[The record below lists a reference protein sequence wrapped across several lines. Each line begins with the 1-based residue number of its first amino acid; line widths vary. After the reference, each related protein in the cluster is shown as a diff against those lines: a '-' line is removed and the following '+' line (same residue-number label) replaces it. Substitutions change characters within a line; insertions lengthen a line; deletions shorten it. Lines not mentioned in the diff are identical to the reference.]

1 MKLQGK
7 LVRNALISLL
17 ASLIL
22 VGYII
27 FQLLSINSQTS
38 DLVPNM
44 LNVQQLDS
52 DLVLTGQAL
61 NNYSFSIS
69 ESNRA
74 IVEKQ
79 LTKVQATLDALKSSG
94 LPDPAE
100 TQLLERV
107 ESKFKQ
113 LTTASA
119 MALQNQD
126 SAEAKRESIR
136 VEGIQNDVYLLKLQT
151 KADYQNYTARLTSS
165 IDLTWQIALIGAI
178 ILVIAVGM
186 FNTYTAR
193 QLARRTQVLTDAAQ
207 RIAGGDLTVK
217 LKAAKGR
224 DELDEL
230 NRSFHLMIANLR
242 SIVSSIGQAGNRV
255 DDMAQDIDRSNDR
268 MQDIVRQVAQSIEE
282 LAIGS
287 QKIAEDLSVTVEVVD
302 QMQDKFRSNL
312 ETTSESAAYSNEVL
326 RSIEEGSSRMQQQ
339 LAIVTNNRQAMSE
352 LQQTVQ
358 SLEHN
363 AGQIASM
370 TQLVSDIAS
379 QTNLL
384 SLNASIEAA
393 RAGDAGRG
401 FAVVAGEV
409 KKLADQSVEAARQ
422 IFTAVEG
429 ITSAVSQV
437 NASVSNSV
445 ELFVQQ
451 EQATVLT
458 DASFAEINQQIQ
470 QIASHIHRLSDDMQS
485 SHELSNQVQQAIENI
500 SAITEQSAAGSE
512 EITASTVE
520 QRHAFQQSSEQVK
533 QLRQIRGEM
542 HHELDRFQ
550 LDEHAGSD
558 HASTQQ
564 NVPSPASASV
574 APIASAS
581 APTDNGNEEG
591 SDNNPT
597 DKRAV

>member
-27 FQLLSINSQTS
+27 FQLLSINAQTS

-52 DLVLTGQAL
+52 DLVSTGQAL

-69 ESNRA
+69 ESNRS

-79 LTKVQATLDALKSSG
+79 LTKVQTTLDTLQAAG
-94 LPDPAE
+94 LPEPAE
-100 TQLLERV
+100 TQLLARV
-107 ESKFKQ
+107 QSKFKQ
-113 LTTASA
+113 LATASTTA
-119 MALQNQD
+119 MQNQNGAD
-126 SAEAKRESIR
+126 AKRESIR
-136 VEGIQNDVYLLKLQT
+136 IEGIQNDVYLLKLQT
-151 KADYQNYTARLTSS
+151 KADYQNYTTELTSS
-165 IDLTWQIALIGAI
+165 ITLTWQIALVGAI
-178 ILVIAVGM
+178 ILVIAVGI

-217 LKAAKGR
+217 LQAAKGR

-230 NRSFHLMIANLR
+230 NRAFHQMIANLR

-268 MQDIVRQVAQSIEE
+268 MQDIVSQVAQSIEE
-282 LAIGS
+282 LAVGS

-326 RSIEEGSSRMQQQ
+326 RSIQEGSSRMQQQ
-339 LAIVTNNRQAMSE
+339 LAMVTNNRQAMSE

-358 SLEHN
+358 SLEQN

-422 IFTAVEG
+422 IFAAVEA
-429 ITSAVSQV
+429 ITSAVGQV
-437 NASVSNSV
+437 HASVTNSV
-445 ELFVQQ
+445 DLFVQQ

-458 DASFAEINQQIQ
+458 DASFAEISQQIQ

-500 SAITEQSAAGSE
+500 SAITEQSAAGSQ

-550 LDEHAGSD
+550 LDEHAASGSE
-558 HASTQQ
+558 SS
-564 NVPSPASASV
+564 VSPASVSPLTPVASND
-574 APIASAS
+574 AGSNEASDS
-581 APTDNGNEEG
+581 I
-591 SDNNPT
+591 PT
-597 DKRAV
+597 DKHAV

>member
-27 FQLLSINSQTS
+27 FQLLSINAQTS

-52 DLVLTGQAL
+52 DLVSTGQAL

-69 ESNRA
+69 ESNRS

-79 LTKVQATLDALKSSG
+79 LTKVQTTLDTLQAAG
-94 LPDPAE
+94 LPEPAE
-100 TQLLERV
+100 TQLLARV
-107 ESKFKQ
+107 QSKFKQ
-113 LTTASA
+113 LATASTTA
-119 MALQNQD
+119 MQNQNGAD
-126 SAEAKRESIR
+126 AKRESIR
-136 VEGIQNDVYLLKLQT
+136 IEGIQNDVYLLKLQT
-151 KADYQNYTARLTSS
+151 KADYQNYTTELTSS
-165 IDLTWQIALIGAI
+165 ITLTWQIALVGAI
-178 ILVIAVGM
+178 ILVIAVGI

-217 LKAAKGR
+217 LQAAKGR

-230 NRSFHLMIANLR
+230 NRAFHQMIANLR

-268 MQDIVRQVAQSIEE
+268 MQDIVSQVAQSIEE
-282 LAIGS
+282 LAVGS

-326 RSIEEGSSRMQQQ
+326 RSIQEGSSRMQQQ

-358 SLEHN
+358 SLEQN

-409 KKLADQSVEAARQ
+409 KKLADQSVQAARQ
-422 IFTAVEG
+422 IFAAVEA
-429 ITSAVSQV
+429 ITSAVGQV
-437 NASVSNSV
+437 HASVTNSV
-445 ELFVQQ
+445 DLFVQQ

-458 DASFAEINQQIQ
+458 DASFAEISQQIQ

-500 SAITEQSAAGSE
+500 SAITEQSAAGSQ

-550 LDEHAGSD
+550 LDEHAASGSE
-558 HASTQQ
+558 SS
-564 NVPSPASASV
+564 VSPASVSPLTPVTSNDAGS
-574 APIASAS
+574 
-581 APTDNGNEEG
+581 NEEA
-591 SDNNPT
+591 SDSIPT
-597 DKRAV
+597 DKHAV

>member
-27 FQLLSINSQTS
+27 FQLLSINAQTS

-52 DLVLTGQAL
+52 DLVSTGQAL

-69 ESNRA
+69 ESNRS

-79 LTKVQATLDALKSSG
+79 LTKVQTTLDTLQAAG
-94 LPDPAE
+94 LPEPAE
-100 TQLLERV
+100 TQLLARV
-107 ESKFKQ
+107 QSKFKQ
-113 LTTASA
+113 LATASTTA
-119 MALQNQD
+119 MQNQNGAD
-126 SAEAKRESIR
+126 AKRESIR
-136 VEGIQNDVYLLKLQT
+136 IEGIQNDVYLLKLQT
-151 KADYQNYTARLTSS
+151 KADYQNYTTELTSS
-165 IDLTWQIALIGAI
+165 ITLTWQIALVGAI
-178 ILVIAVGM
+178 ILVIAVGI

-217 LKAAKGR
+217 LQAAKGR

-230 NRSFHLMIANLR
+230 NRAFHQMIANLR

-268 MQDIVRQVAQSIEE
+268 MQDIVSQVAQSIEE
-282 LAIGS
+282 LAVGS

-326 RSIEEGSSRMQQQ
+326 RSIQEGSSRMQQQ
-339 LAIVTNNRQAMSE
+339 LAMVTNNRQAMSE

-358 SLEHN
+358 SLEQN

-409 KKLADQSVEAARQ
+409 KKLADQSVQAARQ
-422 IFTAVEG
+422 IFAAVEA
-429 ITSAVSQV
+429 ITSAVGQV
-437 NASVSNSV
+437 HASVTNSV
-445 ELFVQQ
+445 DLFVQQ

-458 DASFAEINQQIQ
+458 DASFAEISQQIQ

-500 SAITEQSAAGSE
+500 SAITEQSAAGSQ

-550 LDEHAGSD
+550 LDEHAASGSE
-558 HASTQQ
+558 SS
-564 NVPSPASASV
+564 VSPASVSPLTPVASND
-574 APIASAS
+574 AGS
-581 APTDNGNEEG
+581 NEEA
-591 SDNNPT
+591 SDSIPT
-597 DKRAV
+597 DKHAV

>member
-27 FQLLSINSQTS
+27 FQLLSINAQAS

-79 LTKVQATLDALKSSG
+79 LQKVQTTLDALRSSG
-94 LPDPAE
+94 LPTTAE
-100 TQLLERV
+100 NELVSRV
-107 ESKFKQ
+107 DNKFKQ
-113 LTTASA
+113 LATASTTA
-119 MALQNQD
+119 MQNRD
-126 SAEAKRESIR
+126 SAEAKRQSIR
-136 VEGIQNDVYLLKLQT
+136 IEGIQNDVYLLKLQT
-151 KADYQNYTARLTSS
+151 KADYTNYTAELSSS
-165 IDLTWQIALIGAI
+165 ISLTWKIALIGAI
-178 ILVIAVGM
+178 VLLIAVGM

-193 QLARRTQVLTDAAQ
+193 QLARRTGILTAAAK
-207 RIAGGDLTVK
+207 RIADGDLTVK
-217 LKAAKGR
+217 LQTAKGQ

-230 NRSFHLMIANLR
+230 NRSFHQMIANLR
-242 SIVSSIGQAGNRV
+242 SIVSSIGEAGNRV

-268 MQDIVRQVAQSIEE
+268 MQDIVSQVALSVEE
-282 LAIGS
+282 LAVGS

-302 QMQDKFRSNL
+302 QMQDKFRTNL
-312 ETTSESAAYSNEVL
+312 ETTSASAAYSNEVL
-326 RSIEEGSSRMQQQ
+326 RSIEQGSGRMQQQ
-339 LAIVTNNRQAMSE
+339 LAIVTSNREAMSE
-352 LQQTVQ
+352 LQQTVKT
-358 SLEHN
+358 LEHN
-363 AGQIASM
+363 AGQIANM

-409 KKLADQSVEAARQ
+409 KKLADQSVAAARQ
-422 IFTAVEG
+422 IFAAVEA
-429 ITSAVSQV
+429 ITSAVDKV
-437 NASVSNSV
+437 NTSVTNSV

-458 DASFAEINQQIQ
+458 DASFAEISEQIR

-512 EITASTVE
+512 QITASTVE
-520 QRHAFQQSSEQVK
+520 QRHAFQQSSELVK
-533 QLRQIRGEM
+533 QLRQIRSEM

-550 LDEHAGSD
+550 LDEHAAAEAAAHKQQTSAASSVTISD
-558 HASTQQ
+558 LTLT
-564 NVPSPASASV
+564 
-574 APIASAS
+574 
-581 APTDNGNEEG
+581 PTDNSGNASQP
-591 SDNNPT
+591 SDSTQT

>member
-27 FQLLSINSQTS
+27 FQLLSINAQTS

-52 DLVLTGQAL
+52 DLVSTGQAL

-69 ESNRA
+69 ESNRS

-79 LTKVQATLDALKSSG
+79 LTKVQTTLDTLQAAG
-94 LPDPAE
+94 LPEPAE
-100 TQLLERV
+100 TQLLARV
-107 ESKFKQ
+107 QSKFKQ
-113 LTTASA
+113 LATASTTA
-119 MALQNQD
+119 MQNQNGAD
-126 SAEAKRESIR
+126 AKRESIR
-136 VEGIQNDVYLLKLQT
+136 IEGIQNDVYLLKLQT
-151 KADYQNYTARLTSS
+151 KADYQNYTTELTSS
-165 IDLTWQIALIGAI
+165 ITLTWQIALVGAI
-178 ILVIAVGM
+178 ILVIAVGI

-217 LKAAKGR
+217 LQAAKGR

-230 NRSFHLMIANLR
+230 NRAFHQMIANLR

-268 MQDIVRQVAQSIEE
+268 MQDIVSQVAQSIEE
-282 LAIGS
+282 LAVGS

-326 RSIEEGSSRMQQQ
+326 RSIQEGSSRMQQQ

-358 SLEHN
+358 SLEQN

-409 KKLADQSVEAARQ
+409 KKLADQSVQAARQ
-422 IFTAVEG
+422 IFAAVEA
-429 ITSAVSQV
+429 ITSAVGQV
-437 NASVSNSV
+437 HASVTNSV
-445 ELFVQQ
+445 DLFVQQ

-458 DASFAEINQQIQ
+458 DASFAEISQQIQ

-500 SAITEQSAAGSE
+500 SAITEQSAAGSQ

-550 LDEHAGSD
+550 LDEHAASGSE
-558 HASTQQ
+558 SS
-564 NVPSPASASV
+564 VSPASVSPLTPVASND
-574 APIASAS
+574 AGSNEASDS
-581 APTDNGNEEG
+581 I
-591 SDNNPT
+591 PT
-597 DKRAV
+597 DKHAV

>member
-27 FQLLSINSQTS
+27 FQLLSINSKTS

-44 LNVQQLDS
+44 LNAQQLDS

-61 NNYSFSIS
+61 NNFSFSIS
-69 ESNRA
+69 ESNRS

-79 LTKVQATLDALKSSG
+79 LNKVQTTLDSLKASG
-94 LPDPAE
+94 LPSPAE
-100 TQLLERV
+100 MQLLARV
-107 ESKFKQ
+107 DSKFKQ
-113 LTTASA
+113 LTTASTTA
-119 MALQNQD
+119 MQNRD
-126 SAEAKRESIR
+126 GAEAKRESIR
-136 VEGIQNDVYLLKLQT
+136 IEGIQNDVYLLKLQT
-151 KADYQNYTARLTSS
+151 KADYENYTAGLTES
-165 IDLTWQIALIGAI
+165 IDLTWKIALVGAI
-178 ILVIAVGM
+178 VLLIAVGV
-186 FNTYTAR
+186 FNTYAAR
-193 QLARRTQVLTDAAQ
+193 QLARRTQVLTDAAK
-207 RIAGGDLTVK
+207 RIAAGDLTVK
-217 LKAAKGR
+217 LKPATGK
-224 DELDEL
+224 DELDDL
-230 NRSFHLMIANLR
+230 NRSFQQMIANLR
-242 SIVSSIGQAGNRV
+242 NIVSSIGEAGNRV

-268 MQDIVRQVAQSIEE
+268 MQDIVSQVAQSIEE

-302 QMQDKFRSNL
+302 QMQDKFRTNL
-312 ETTSESAAYSNEVL
+312 ETTSESATYSNEVL

-339 LAIVTNNRQAMSE
+339 LALVTTNRKAMSD

-358 SLEHN
+358 TLDHN
-363 AGQIASM
+363 AVQIVSM

-393 RAGDAGRG
+393 RAGEAGRG

-409 KKLADQSVEAARQ
+409 KKLADQSVTAASQ
-422 IFTAVEG
+422 IFTAVEA
-429 ITSAVSQV
+429 ITSAVGKV
-437 NASVSNSV
+437 NASVTNSV

-451 EQATVLT
+451 EEATTMT
-458 DASFAEINQQIQ
+458 DASFAEISQQIK
-470 QIASHIHRLSDDMQS
+470 QIASHIHRLSDDMHS

-550 LDEHAGSD
+550 LDEHPTADAGTG
-558 HASTQQ
+558 AS
-564 NVPSPASASV
+564 VHPMASA
-574 APIASAS
+574 
-581 APTDNGNEEG
+581 D
-591 SDNNPT
+591 T
-597 DKRAV
+597 DKATSSNTEPNHTDTDKQAG

>member
-27 FQLLSINSQTS
+27 FQLLSINAQTS

-52 DLVLTGQAL
+52 DLVSTGQAL

-69 ESNRA
+69 ESNRS

-79 LTKVQATLDALKSSG
+79 LTKVQTTLDTLQAAG
-94 LPDPAE
+94 LPEPAE
-100 TQLLERV
+100 TQLLARV
-107 ESKFKQ
+107 QSKFKQ
-113 LTTASA
+113 LATASTTA
-119 MALQNQD
+119 MQNQNGAD
-126 SAEAKRESIR
+126 AKRESIR
-136 VEGIQNDVYLLKLQT
+136 IEGIQNDVYLLKLQT
-151 KADYQNYTARLTSS
+151 KADYQNYTTELTSS
-165 IDLTWQIALIGAI
+165 ITLTWQIALVGAI
-178 ILVIAVGM
+178 ILVIAVGI

-217 LKAAKGR
+217 LQAAKGR

-230 NRSFHLMIANLR
+230 NRAFHQMIANLR

-268 MQDIVRQVAQSIEE
+268 MQDIVSQVAQSIEE
-282 LAIGS
+282 LAVGS

-326 RSIEEGSSRMQQQ
+326 RSIQEGSSRMQQQ
-339 LAIVTNNRQAMSE
+339 LAMVTNNRQAMSE

-358 SLEHN
+358 SLEQN

-422 IFTAVEG
+422 IFAAVEA
-429 ITSAVSQV
+429 ITSAVGQV
-437 NASVSNSV
+437 HASVTNSV
-445 ELFVQQ
+445 DLFVQQ

-458 DASFAEINQQIQ
+458 DASFAEISQQIQ

-500 SAITEQSAAGSE
+500 SAITEQSAAGSQ

-550 LDEHAGSD
+550 LDEHAASGSE
-558 HASTQQ
+558 SS
-564 NVPSPASASV
+564 VSPASVSPLTPVASND
-574 APIASAS
+574 AGS
-581 APTDNGNEEG
+581 NEEA
-591 SDNNPT
+591 SDSIPT
-597 DKRAV
+597 DKHAV

>member
-44 LNVQQLDS
+44 LNAQQLDS
-52 DLVLTGQAL
+52 DLVSTGQAL

-79 LTKVQATLDALKSSG
+79 LTKVQTTLDTLKAAG
-94 LPDPAE
+94 LPTPAE
-100 TQLLERV
+100 MQLLERV
-107 ESKFKQ
+107 QTKFQQ
-113 LTTASA
+113 LSTASTTA
-119 MALQNQD
+119 MQKQD
-126 SAEAKRESIR
+126 AAEAKRESIR
-136 VEGIQNDVYLLKLQT
+136 IEGIQNDVYLLKLQT
-151 KADYQNYTARLTSS
+151 KADYENYTAQLTSS
-165 IDLTWQIALIGAI
+165 INLTWQIALIGAI

-186 FNTYTAR
+186 FNMYTAK
-193 QLARRTQVLTDAAQ
+193 QLARRTQILTDAAQ

-230 NRSFHLMIANLR
+230 NRSFHQMIANLR

-268 MQDIVRQVAQSIEE
+268 MQDIVKQVAQSIEE
-282 LAIGS
+282 LAVGS

-339 LAIVTNNRQAMSE
+339 LALVTNNRQAMSE

-409 KKLADQSVEAARQ
+409 KKLADQSVQAARQ
-422 IFTAVEG
+422 IFAAVEA
-429 ITSAVSQV
+429 ITLAVSQV
-437 NASVSNSV
+437 NASVTNSV
-445 ELFVQQ
+445 DLFVQQ

-458 DASFAEINQQIQ
+458 EASFSAINQQIQ
-470 QIASHIHRLSDDMQS
+470 QIASHIHRLSGDMQS

-550 LDEHAGSD
+550 LDEHAGADSAPTKQ
-558 HASTQQ
+558 HGTSTT
-564 NVPSPASASV
+564 SASV
-574 APIASAS
+574 APIPSTSSNDANR
-581 APTDNGNEEG
+581 DEEE
-591 SDNNPT
+591 SNSNPA
-597 DKRAV
+597 DKHAV

>member
-27 FQLLSINSQTS
+27 FQLLSINAQTS

-52 DLVLTGQAL
+52 DLVSTGQAL

-69 ESNRA
+69 ESNRS

-79 LTKVQATLDALKSSG
+79 LTKVQTTLDTLQAAG
-94 LPDPAE
+94 LPEPAE
-100 TQLLERV
+100 TQLLARV
-107 ESKFKQ
+107 QSKFKQ
-113 LTTASA
+113 LATASTTA
-119 MALQNQD
+119 MQNQNGAD
-126 SAEAKRESIR
+126 AKRESIR
-136 VEGIQNDVYLLKLQT
+136 IEGIQNDVYLLKLQT
-151 KADYQNYTARLTSS
+151 KADYQNYTTELTSS
-165 IDLTWQIALIGAI
+165 ITLTWQIALVGAI
-178 ILVIAVGM
+178 ILVIAVGI

-217 LKAAKGR
+217 LQAAKGR

-230 NRSFHLMIANLR
+230 NRAFHQMIANLR

-268 MQDIVRQVAQSIEE
+268 MQDIVSQVAQSIEE
-282 LAIGS
+282 LAVGS

-326 RSIEEGSSRMQQQ
+326 RSIQEGSSRMQQQ

-358 SLEHN
+358 SLEQN

-422 IFTAVEG
+422 IFAAVEA
-429 ITSAVSQV
+429 ITSAVGQV
-437 NASVSNSV
+437 HASVTNSV
-445 ELFVQQ
+445 DLFVQQ

-458 DASFAEINQQIQ
+458 DASFAEISQQIQ

-500 SAITEQSAAGSE
+500 SAITEQSAAGSQ

-550 LDEHAGSD
+550 LDEHAASGSE
-558 HASTQQ
+558 SS
-564 NVPSPASASV
+564 VSPASVSPLTPVASND
-574 APIASAS
+574 AGSNEASDS
-581 APTDNGNEEG
+581 I
-591 SDNNPT
+591 PT
-597 DKRAV
+597 DKHAV

>member
-27 FQLLSINSQTS
+27 FQLLSINAQTS

-52 DLVLTGQAL
+52 DLVSTGQAL

-79 LTKVQATLDALKSSG
+79 LTKVQTTLDTLQAAG
-94 LPDPAE
+94 LPEPAE
-100 TQLLERV
+100 TQLLARV
-107 ESKFKQ
+107 QSKFKQ
-113 LTTASA
+113 LATASTTA
-119 MALQNQD
+119 MQNQNG
-126 SAEAKRESIR
+126 AEAKRESIR
-136 VEGIQNDVYLLKLQT
+136 IEGIQNDVYLLKLQT
-151 KADYQNYTARLTSS
+151 KADYENYTAELTSS
-165 IDLTWQIALIGAI
+165 ITLTWQIALIGAI
-178 ILVIAVGM
+178 ILVIAVGI

-217 LKAAKGR
+217 LQAAKGR

-230 NRSFHLMIANLR
+230 NRAFHQMIANLR

-268 MQDIVRQVAQSIEE
+268 MQDIVSQVAQSIEE
-282 LAIGS
+282 LAVGS

-326 RSIEEGSSRMQQQ
+326 RSIQEGSSRMQQQ

-358 SLEHN
+358 SLEQN

-422 IFTAVEG
+422 IFAAVEA
-429 ITSAVSQV
+429 ITSAVGQV
-437 NASVSNSV
+437 HASVTNSV
-445 ELFVQQ
+445 DLFVQQ

-458 DASFAEINQQIQ
+458 DASFAEISQQIQ

-500 SAITEQSAAGSE
+500 SAITEQSAAGSQ

-550 LDEHAGSD
+550 LDEHAASGSE
-558 HASTQQ
+558 SS
-564 NVPSPASASV
+564 VASASV
-574 APIASAS
+574 SPLTPVVSNDAGS
-581 APTDNGNEEG
+581 NEEA
-591 SDNNPT
+591 SDSIPT
-597 DKRAV
+597 DKHAV

>member
-27 FQLLSINSQTS
+27 FQLLSINAQTS

-52 DLVLTGQAL
+52 DLVSTGQAL

-69 ESNRA
+69 ESNRS

-79 LTKVQATLDALKSSG
+79 LTKVQTTLDTLQAAG
-94 LPDPAE
+94 LPEPAE
-100 TQLLERV
+100 TQLLARV
-107 ESKFKQ
+107 QSKFKQ
-113 LTTASA
+113 LATASTTA
-119 MALQNQD
+119 MQNQNGAD
-126 SAEAKRESIR
+126 AKRESIR
-136 VEGIQNDVYLLKLQT
+136 IEGIQNDVYLLKLQT
-151 KADYQNYTARLTSS
+151 KADYQNYTAELTSS
-165 IDLTWQIALIGAI
+165 ITLTWQIALVGAI
-178 ILVIAVGM
+178 ILVIAVGI

-217 LKAAKGR
+217 LQAAKGR

-230 NRSFHLMIANLR
+230 NRAFHQMIANLR

-268 MQDIVRQVAQSIEE
+268 MQDIVSQVAQSIEE
-282 LAIGS
+282 LAVGS

-326 RSIEEGSSRMQQQ
+326 RSIQEGSSRMQQQ

-358 SLEHN
+358 SLEQN

-409 KKLADQSVEAARQ
+409 KKLADQSVQAARQ
-422 IFTAVEG
+422 IFAAVEA
-429 ITSAVSQV
+429 ITSAVGQV
-437 NASVSNSV
+437 HASVTNSV
-445 ELFVQQ
+445 DLFVQQ

-458 DASFAEINQQIQ
+458 DASFAEISQQIQ

-500 SAITEQSAAGSE
+500 SAITEQSAAGSQ

-550 LDEHAGSD
+550 LDEHAASGSE
-558 HASTQQ
+558 SS
-564 NVPSPASASV
+564 VSPASVSPLTPVASND
-574 APIASAS
+574 AGSNEASDS
-581 APTDNGNEEG
+581 I
-591 SDNNPT
+591 PT
-597 DKRAV
+597 DKHAV

>member
-27 FQLLSINSQTS
+27 FQLLSINAQTS

-52 DLVLTGQAL
+52 DLVSTGQAL

-69 ESNRA
+69 ESNRS

-79 LTKVQATLDALKSSG
+79 LTKVQTTLDTLQAAG
-94 LPDPAE
+94 LPEPAE
-100 TQLLERV
+100 TQLLARV
-107 ESKFKQ
+107 QSKFKQ
-113 LTTASA
+113 LATASTTA
-119 MALQNQD
+119 MQNQNGAD
-126 SAEAKRESIR
+126 AKRESIR
-136 VEGIQNDVYLLKLQT
+136 IEGIQNDVYLLKLQT
-151 KADYQNYTARLTSS
+151 KADYQNYTTELTSS
-165 IDLTWQIALIGAI
+165 ITLTWQIALVGAI
-178 ILVIAVGM
+178 ILVIAVGI

-217 LKAAKGR
+217 LQVAKGR

-230 NRSFHLMIANLR
+230 NRAFHQMIANLR

-268 MQDIVRQVAQSIEE
+268 MQDIVSQVAQSIEE
-282 LAIGS
+282 LAVGS

-326 RSIEEGSSRMQQQ
+326 RSIQEGSSRMQQQ

-358 SLEHN
+358 SLEQN

-409 KKLADQSVEAARQ
+409 KKLADQSVQAARQ
-422 IFTAVEG
+422 IFAAVEA
-429 ITSAVSQV
+429 ITSAVGQV
-437 NASVSNSV
+437 HASVTNSV
-445 ELFVQQ
+445 DLFVQQ

-458 DASFAEINQQIQ
+458 DASFAEISQQIQ

-500 SAITEQSAAGSE
+500 SAITEQSAAGSQ

-550 LDEHAGSD
+550 LDEHAASGSE
-558 HASTQQ
+558 SS
-564 NVPSPASASV
+564 VSPASVSPLTPVASND
-574 APIASAS
+574 AGSNEASDS
-581 APTDNGNEEG
+581 I
-591 SDNNPT
+591 PT
-597 DKRAV
+597 DKHAV

>member
-27 FQLLSINSQTS
+27 FQLLSINAQTS

-52 DLVLTGQAL
+52 DLVSTGQAL

-79 LTKVQATLDALKSSG
+79 LTKVQTTLDTLQAAG
-94 LPDPAE
+94 LPEPAE
-100 TQLLERV
+100 TQLLARV
-107 ESKFKQ
+107 QSKFKQ
-113 LTTASA
+113 LATASTTA
-119 MALQNQD
+119 MQNQNG
-126 SAEAKRESIR
+126 AEAKRESIR
-136 VEGIQNDVYLLKLQT
+136 IEGIQNDVYLLKLQT
-151 KADYQNYTARLTSS
+151 KADYENYTAELTSS
-165 IDLTWQIALIGAI
+165 ITLTWQIALIGAI
-178 ILVIAVGM
+178 ILVIAVGI

-217 LKAAKGR
+217 LQAAKGR

-230 NRSFHLMIANLR
+230 NRAFHQMIANLR

-268 MQDIVRQVAQSIEE
+268 MQDIVSQVAQSIEE
-282 LAIGS
+282 LAVGS

-326 RSIEEGSSRMQQQ
+326 RSIQEGSSRMQQQ

-358 SLEHN
+358 SLEQN

-422 IFTAVEG
+422 IFAAVEA
-429 ITSAVSQV
+429 ITSAVGQV
-437 NASVSNSV
+437 HASVTNSV
-445 ELFVQQ
+445 DLFVQQ

-458 DASFAEINQQIQ
+458 DASFAEISQQIQ

-500 SAITEQSAAGSE
+500 SAITEQSAAGSQ

-550 LDEHAGSD
+550 LDEHAASGSE
-558 HASTQQ
+558 S
-564 NVPSPASASV
+564 SV
-574 APIASAS
+574 APASVSPLTPVAS
-581 APTDNGNEEG
+581 NDAGSNEEA
-591 SDNNPT
+591 SDSIPT
-597 DKRAV
+597 DKHAV

>member
-27 FQLLSINSQTS
+27 FQLLSINAQTS

-52 DLVLTGQAL
+52 DLVSTGQAL

-79 LTKVQATLDALKSSG
+79 LTKVQTTLDTLQAAG
-94 LPDPAE
+94 LPEPAE
-100 TQLLERV
+100 TQLLARV
-107 ESKFKQ
+107 QNKFKQ
-113 LTTASA
+113 LATASTTA
-119 MALQNQD
+119 MQNQNG
-126 SAEAKRESIR
+126 AEAKRESIR
-136 VEGIQNDVYLLKLQT
+136 IEGIQNDVYLLKLQT
-151 KADYQNYTARLTSS
+151 KADYENYTAELTSS
-165 IDLTWQIALIGAI
+165 ITLTWQIALIGAI
-178 ILVIAVGM
+178 ILVIAVGI

-217 LKAAKGR
+217 LQAAKGR

-230 NRSFHLMIANLR
+230 NRAFHQMIANLR

-268 MQDIVRQVAQSIEE
+268 MQDIVSQVAQSIEE
-282 LAIGS
+282 LAVGS

-326 RSIEEGSSRMQQQ
+326 RSIQEGSSRMQQQ

-358 SLEHN
+358 SLEQN

-422 IFTAVEG
+422 IFAAVEA
-429 ITSAVSQV
+429 ITSAVGQV
-437 NASVSNSV
+437 HASVTNSV
-445 ELFVQQ
+445 DLFVQQ

-458 DASFAEINQQIQ
+458 DASFAEISQQIQ

-500 SAITEQSAAGSE
+500 SAITEQSAAGSQ

-550 LDEHAGSD
+550 LDEHAASGSE
-558 HASTQQ
+558 SS
-564 NVPSPASASV
+564 VSPASVSPLTPVTSNDAGS
-574 APIASAS
+574 
-581 APTDNGNEEG
+581 NEEA
-591 SDNNPT
+591 SDSIPT
-597 DKRAV
+597 DKHAV

>member
-27 FQLLSINSQTS
+27 FQLLSINAQTS

-52 DLVLTGQAL
+52 DLVSTGQAL

-69 ESNRA
+69 ESNRS

-79 LTKVQATLDALKSSG
+79 LTKVQTTLDTLQAAG
-94 LPDPAE
+94 LPEPAE
-100 TQLLERV
+100 TQLLARV
-107 ESKFKQ
+107 QSKFKQ
-113 LTTASA
+113 LATASTTA
-119 MALQNQD
+119 MQNQNGAD
-126 SAEAKRESIR
+126 AKRESIR
-136 VEGIQNDVYLLKLQT
+136 IEGIQNDVYLLKLQT
-151 KADYQNYTARLTSS
+151 KADYQNYTTELTSS
-165 IDLTWQIALIGAI
+165 ITLTWQIALVGAI
-178 ILVIAVGM
+178 ILVIAVGI

-217 LKAAKGR
+217 LQAAKGR

-230 NRSFHLMIANLR
+230 NRAFHQMIANLR

-268 MQDIVRQVAQSIEE
+268 MQDIVSQVAQSIEE
-282 LAIGS
+282 LAVGS

-326 RSIEEGSSRMQQQ
+326 RSIQEGSSRMQQQ
-339 LAIVTNNRQAMSE
+339 LAMVTNNRQAMSE

-358 SLEHN
+358 SLEQN

-409 KKLADQSVEAARQ
+409 KKLADQSVQAARQ
-422 IFTAVEG
+422 IFAAVEA
-429 ITSAVSQV
+429 ITSAVGQV
-437 NASVSNSV
+437 HASVTNSV
-445 ELFVQQ
+445 DLFVQQ

-458 DASFAEINQQIQ
+458 DASFAEISQQIQ

-500 SAITEQSAAGSE
+500 SAITEQSAAGSQ

-550 LDEHAGSD
+550 LDEHAASGSE
-558 HASTQQ
+558 SS
-564 NVPSPASASV
+564 VSPASVSPLTPVASND
-574 APIASAS
+574 AGSNEASDS
-581 APTDNGNEEG
+581 I
-591 SDNNPT
+591 PT
-597 DKRAV
+597 DKHAV

>member
-27 FQLLSINSQTS
+27 FQLLSINAQTS

-52 DLVLTGQAL
+52 DLVSTGQAL

-79 LTKVQATLDALKSSG
+79 LTKVQTTLDTLQAAG
-94 LPDPAE
+94 LPTPAE
-100 TQLLERV
+100 TQLLARV
-107 ESKFKQ
+107 QSKFKQ
-113 LTTASA
+113 LATASTTA
-119 MALQNQD
+119 MQNQNGAD
-126 SAEAKRESIR
+126 AKRESIR
-136 VEGIQNDVYLLKLQT
+136 IEGIQNDVYLLKLQT
-151 KADYQNYTARLTSS
+151 KADYENYTAELTSS
-165 IDLTWQIALIGAI
+165 ITLTWQIALIGAI
-178 ILVIAVGM
+178 ILVIAVGI

-217 LKAAKGR
+217 LQAAKGR

-230 NRSFHLMIANLR
+230 NRAFHQMIANLR

-268 MQDIVRQVAQSIEE
+268 MQDIVSQVAQSIEE
-282 LAIGS
+282 LAVGS

-326 RSIEEGSSRMQQQ
+326 RSIQEGSSRMQQQ

-358 SLEHN
+358 SLEQN

-422 IFTAVEG
+422 IFAAVEA
-429 ITSAVSQV
+429 ITSAVGQV
-437 NASVSNSV
+437 HASVTNSV
-445 ELFVQQ
+445 DLFVQQ

-458 DASFAEINQQIQ
+458 DASFAEISQQIQ

-500 SAITEQSAAGSE
+500 SAITEQSAAGSQ

-550 LDEHAGSD
+550 LDEHAASGSE
-558 HASTQQ
+558 SS
-564 NVPSPASASV
+564 VASASV
-574 APIASAS
+574 SPLTPVVSNDAGS
-581 APTDNGNEEG
+581 NEEA
-591 SDNNPT
+591 SDSIPT
-597 DKRAV
+597 DKHAV

>member
-27 FQLLSINSQTS
+27 FQLLSINAQTS

-52 DLVLTGQAL
+52 DLVSTGQAL

-69 ESNRA
+69 ESNRS

-79 LTKVQATLDALKSSG
+79 LTKVQTTLDTLQAAG
-94 LPDPAE
+94 LPEPAE
-100 TQLLERV
+100 TQLLARV
-107 ESKFKQ
+107 QSKFKQ
-113 LTTASA
+113 LATASTTA
-119 MALQNQD
+119 MQNQNGAD
-126 SAEAKRESIR
+126 AKRESIR
-136 VEGIQNDVYLLKLQT
+136 IEGIQNDVYLLKLQT
-151 KADYQNYTARLTSS
+151 KADYQNYTTELTSS
-165 IDLTWQIALIGAI
+165 ITLTWQIALVGAI
-178 ILVIAVGM
+178 ILVIAVGI

-217 LKAAKGR
+217 LQAAKGR

-230 NRSFHLMIANLR
+230 NRAFHQMIANLR

-268 MQDIVRQVAQSIEE
+268 MQDIVSQVAQSIEE
-282 LAIGS
+282 LAVGS

-326 RSIEEGSSRMQQQ
+326 RSIQEGSSRMQQQ

-358 SLEHN
+358 SLEQN

-422 IFTAVEG
+422 IFAAVEA
-429 ITSAVSQV
+429 ITSAVGQV
-437 NASVSNSV
+437 HASVTNSV
-445 ELFVQQ
+445 DLFVQQ

-458 DASFAEINQQIQ
+458 DASFAEISQQIQ

-500 SAITEQSAAGSE
+500 SAIIEQSAAGSQ

-550 LDEHAGSD
+550 LDEHAASGSE
-558 HASTQQ
+558 SS
-564 NVPSPASASV
+564 VSPASVSPLTPVASND
-574 APIASAS
+574 AGSNEASDS
-581 APTDNGNEEG
+581 I
-591 SDNNPT
+591 PT
-597 DKRAV
+597 DKHAV

>member
-27 FQLLSINSQTS
+27 FQLLSINAQTS

-52 DLVLTGQAL
+52 DLVSTGQAL

-69 ESNRA
+69 ESNRS

-79 LTKVQATLDALKSSG
+79 LTKVQTTLDTLQAAG
-94 LPDPAE
+94 LPTPAE
-100 TQLLERV
+100 TQLLARV
-107 ESKFKQ
+107 QNKFKQ
-113 LTTASA
+113 LATASTTA
-119 MALQNQD
+119 MQNQNGAD
-126 SAEAKRESIR
+126 AKRESIR
-136 VEGIQNDVYLLKLQT
+136 IEGIQNDVYLLKLQT
-151 KADYQNYTARLTSS
+151 KADYQNYTTELTSS
-165 IDLTWQIALIGAI
+165 ITLTWQIALVGAI
-178 ILVIAVGM
+178 ILVIAVGI

-217 LKAAKGR
+217 LQAAKGR

-230 NRSFHLMIANLR
+230 NRAFHQMIANLR

-268 MQDIVRQVAQSIEE
+268 MQDIVSQVAQSIEE
-282 LAIGS
+282 LAVGS

-326 RSIEEGSSRMQQQ
+326 RSIQEGSSRMQQQ

-358 SLEHN
+358 SLEQN

-409 KKLADQSVEAARQ
+409 KKLADQSVQAARQ
-422 IFTAVEG
+422 IFAAVEA
-429 ITSAVSQV
+429 ITSAVGQV
-437 NASVSNSV
+437 HASVTNSV
-445 ELFVQQ
+445 DLFVQQ

-458 DASFAEINQQIQ
+458 DASFAEISQQIQ

-500 SAITEQSAAGSE
+500 SAITEQSAAGSQ

-550 LDEHAGSD
+550 LDEHAASGSE
-558 HASTQQ
+558 SS
-564 NVPSPASASV
+564 VSPASVSPLTPVTSNDAGS
-574 APIASAS
+574 
-581 APTDNGNEEG
+581 NEEA
-591 SDNNPT
+591 SDSIPT
-597 DKRAV
+597 DKHAV

>member
-27 FQLLSINSQTS
+27 FQLLSINAQTS

-52 DLVLTGQAL
+52 DLVSTGQAL

-69 ESNRA
+69 ESNRS

-79 LTKVQATLDALKSSG
+79 LTKVQTTLDTLQAAG
-94 LPDPAE
+94 LPEPAE
-100 TQLLERV
+100 TQLLARV
-107 ESKFKQ
+107 QSKFKQ
-113 LTTASA
+113 LATASTTA
-119 MALQNQD
+119 MQNQNGAD
-126 SAEAKRESIR
+126 AKRESIR
-136 VEGIQNDVYLLKLQT
+136 IEGIQNDVYLLKLQT
-151 KADYQNYTARLTSS
+151 KADYQNYTTELTSS
-165 IDLTWQIALIGAI
+165 ITLTWQIALVGAI
-178 ILVIAVGM
+178 ILVIAVGI

-217 LKAAKGR
+217 LQAAKGR

-230 NRSFHLMIANLR
+230 NRAFHQMIANLR

-268 MQDIVRQVAQSIEE
+268 MQDIVSQVAQSIEE
-282 LAIGS
+282 LAVGS

-326 RSIEEGSSRMQQQ
+326 RSIQEGSSRMQQQ

-358 SLEHN
+358 SLEQN

-409 KKLADQSVEAARQ
+409 KKLADQSVQAARQ
-422 IFTAVEG
+422 IFAAVEA
-429 ITSAVSQV
+429 ITSAVGQV
-437 NASVSNSV
+437 HASVTNSV
-445 ELFVQQ
+445 DLFVQQ

-458 DASFAEINQQIQ
+458 DASFAEISQQIQ

-500 SAITEQSAAGSE
+500 SAITEQSAAGSQ

-550 LDEHAGSD
+550 LDEQA
-558 HASTQQ
+558 ASGGE
-564 NVPSPASASV
+564 SPVASASV
-574 APIASAS
+574 SPLTPVVSNDAGS
-581 APTDNGNEEG
+581 NEEA
-591 SDNNPT
+591 SDIIPT
-597 DKRAV
+597 DKHAV